1 MSDLKSIK
9 NIYLYKILAL
19 IVSFAS
25 IFVVVPFLAGD
36 PGAYAIYV
44 FAISICFFL
53 TYGDLG
59 FLGAAQKY
67 CAEEVG
73 RGQLKSELEY
83 MGFVMAVLM
92 SLGAIFFVLM
102 LVASYEPTILL
113 PNIDLHYLELASD
126 LFLVLAIFMPIQ
138 VILQRFAML
147 VLASRLREYIAIRLD
162 IVANTLK
169 IFVAPLFQS
178 NSGFLLEYF
187 LLTSILL
194 SIASACVA
202 IILTRYRIDFPV
214 TSIFQNIRFTSHIYT
229 KLKDIA
235 FSSLFATI
243 LFIGYYE
250 FDLIIAARF
259 FTLDE
264 VAAYAL
270 AFILMNFIRN
280 LSAIIYSPLLS
291 YLNRI
296 WGRGEKDV
304 VFENFKLLVMI
315 TVPLFMAVSVV
326 LFFGSE
332 ALTFQWMGAEVPL
345 TAYLFQVLLLG
356 TFFVGVVNIVPL
368 IAMTFELKHIL
379 YLVGLVPFICFYMS
393 FLILNFVCPDL
404 GIQTLAYAKAISGIS
419 AAIFG
424 FGFLIKR
431 SIIGFELSLNL
442 MVLSMFSFLL
452 MFILFDNEILFSH
465 NMQPSLAGLLTMLVL
480 LGLLVLIVWISFMMY
495 FKSMRILIPVLATKV
510 REAFK

>member
-19 IVSFAS
+19 IVSFSS
-25 IFVVVPFLAGD
+25 IFVVVPFLSGD
-36 PGAYAIYV
+36 PSAYAIYA

-53 TYGDLG
+53 TYGDMG

-73 RGQLKSELEY
+73 RGESKPELEY
-83 MGFVMAVLM
+83 VGFVMAVLI
-92 SLGAIFFVLM
+92 SLGAIFFALM

-113 PNIDLHYLELASD
+113 PKIDLHYLELASD

-138 VILQRFAML
+138 VILQRFVML

-162 IVANTLK
+162 IVANLLK
-169 IFVAPLFQS
+169 ICIAPLFQTD
-178 NSGFLLEYF
+178 SGFLIEYF

-202 IILTRYRIDFPV
+202 IILTRYRTDFPV
-214 TSIFQNIRFTSHIYT
+214 TSIFRNIRFSSHVYT
-229 KLKDIA
+229 KLKDVA
-235 FSSLFATI
+235 FSSLFATM

-259 FTLDE
+259 FTLDD

-280 LSAIIYSPLLS
+280 LSAIVYSPLLS

-304 VFENFKLLVMI
+304 VFENFKLLIMI
-315 TVPLFMAVSVV
+315 TVPLFMAISLV

-332 ALTFQWMGAEVPL
+332 TLTFQWMGAKVPL
-345 TAYLFQVLLLG
+345 TAHLFQVLLLG

-379 YLVGLVPFICFYMS
+379 YLVGLVPFIFFYMS
-393 FLILNFVCPDL
+393 FLILDLVYPVL
-404 GIQTLAYAKAISGIS
+404 GIHALAYSKAISGFS
-419 AAIFG
+419 AAIFS

-431 SIIGFELSLNL
+431 SIIGFNFFLNL
-442 MVLSMFSFLL
+442 MVLSIFSFLL
-452 MFILFDNEILFSH
+452 MFILFDNELLFSH
-465 NMQPSLAGLLTMLVL
+465 NMQPSLPGLLTTVLL

-495 FKSMRILIPVLATKV
+495 FKSIRTLIPAMAKKV
-510 REAFK
+510 REAF